1 MYLQKSKGGPK
12 PPFRPYVVDK
22 KPFGNGRAKPPI
34 KPYVPVEKQPL
45 DKEKDS
51 QPSRDLYTAERE
63 LLDLLQR
70 KSADD

>member
-1 MYLQKSKGGPK
+1 
-12 PPFRPYVVDK
+12 VDK
-22 KPFGNGRAKPPI
+22 KPFGNGRAKPPM

-51 QPSRDLYTAERE
+51 QPSRDLYTAEKE